1 MIIMISFIDIIYD
14 IIIMMMMIRS
24 YLGHRED
31 HQPVQVA
38 GPNGEVGQTG
48 PCQLER
54 LEVQSGILEV
64 RGVTPTVIG
73 WH

>member
-1 MIIMISFIDIIYD
+1 
-14 IIIMMMMIRS
+14 MMMIRS

-54 LEVQSGILEV
+54 LEVQSGIFEV
-64 RGVTPTVIG
+64 RSEIQVLTVSLCDTNSQRIA
-73 WH
+73 